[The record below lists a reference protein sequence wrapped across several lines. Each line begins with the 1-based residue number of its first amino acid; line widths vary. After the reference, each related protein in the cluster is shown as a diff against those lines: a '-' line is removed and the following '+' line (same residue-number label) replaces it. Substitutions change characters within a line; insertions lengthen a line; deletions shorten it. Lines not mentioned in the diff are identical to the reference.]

1 MPTPPLGRPA
11 GTPPSIGALVQDSAV
26 RFASREALA
35 FGTNRLTFAELG
47 DKVREA
53 AAAAIASG
61 IEPGDRAAIWAP
73 NQVEWVIAALGLVS
87 AGAALV
93 PLNTRFKG
101 EEAGYVLARS
111 SAKLLV
117 VADGFLGAD
126 YSGMLAAATAQTPI

>member
-1 MPTPPLGRPA
+1 MSSSPLSL
-11 GTPPSIGALVQDSAV
+11 PPSIGALVQDSAM
-26 RFASREALA
+26 RYASIEALG
-35 FGTNRLTFAELG
+35 FEDKPFPFAELG
-47 DKVREA
+47 TAVKEA
-53 AAAAIASG
+53 TAAAIASG

-73 NQVEWVIAALGLVS
+73 NRVEWVIAALGLVS

-101 EEAGYVLARS
+101 EEAAYVLARS

-126 YSGMLAAATAQTPI
+126 YSGML

>member
-1 MPTPPLGRPA
+1 M
-11 GTPPSIGALVQDSAV
+11 
-26 RFASREALA
+26 
-35 FGTNRLTFAELG
+35 
-47 DKVREA
+47 
-53 AAAAIASG
+53 ASG

-73 NQVEWVIAALGLVS
+73 NSVEWVIAALGLVS

-126 YSGMLAAATAQTPI
+126 YSGMLAAASAQTPDLKTIVSLADSPAPGTVGFADWMAGGASVSAAEVDARIAAHRARMT